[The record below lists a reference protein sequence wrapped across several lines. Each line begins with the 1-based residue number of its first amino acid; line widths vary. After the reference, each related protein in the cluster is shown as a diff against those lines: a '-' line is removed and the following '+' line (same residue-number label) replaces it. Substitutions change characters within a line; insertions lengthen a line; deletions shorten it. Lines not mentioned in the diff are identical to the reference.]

1 MCSGFMA
8 GLEGLGGRGLEE
20 GTDGEVVE
28 EDMFVGVPVSLGVA
42 ASVAPDCG
50 LRAVL
55 LPPGELAVAVLPS
68 DVLLCPP
75 SLAAAAFSAFLHFA
89 RRFWNQTCQQGERER
104 EREGGG

>member
-8 GLEGLGGRGLEE
+8 GLSGLGGRGLEE
-20 GTDGEVVE
+20 RGAWEETEGEVVE
-28 EDMFVGVPVSLGVA
+28 EERLPVSLGVA
-42 ASVAPDCG
+42 ASVALDCG

-68 DVLLCPP
+68 EVLCPP

-89 RRFWNQTCQQGERER
+89 LRF
-104 EREGGG
+104 